1 MAVEIGAGDQ
11 FLDIDPRFHRAPFRI
26 HPHSLHLRS
35 QPSAILPPPIISFP
49 SHDLLRQTYRSNC
62 HWSLGRIEEAV
73 IIFGESENAYTVQ
86 TRERILI
93 YSRSIK

>member
-26 HPHSLHLRS
+26 HPRFLHLRS

-62 HWSLGRIEEAV
+62 H
-73 IIFGESENAYTVQ
+73 
-86 TRERILI
+86 
-93 YSRSIK
+93 